1 MLLILIRHADAGS
14 RDAEKWPDDSL
25 RPITNLG
32 RKQQLKMSR
41 RLRRRGYVPGMLLA
55 SPWLR
60 AWQTAELVA
69 SEFEEEGL
77 EPEECAALAT
87 LPRIERIA
95 EAVGS
100 PGEEAIVA
108 LVGHDPWI
116 SELASRLLVGKST
129 RLSIDFAKS
138 GMLGI
143 ELDKVESGTG
153 QLVFFWRPKGE

>member
-14 RDAEKWPDDSL
+14 RDAQKWPDDSR
-25 RPITNLG
+25 RPISGLG

-60 AWQTAELVA
+60 AWQTAGLVA
-69 SEFEEEGL
+69 SEFEAEGL
-77 EPEECAALAT
+77 EPEACDALAT
-87 LPRIERIA
+87 LPRIERLA
-95 EAVGS
+95 EAVGA

-116 SELASRLLVGKST
+116 SELASQLLVGKST
-129 RLSIDFAKS
+129 LLSFDFPKS
-138 GMLGI
+138 GIIGI
-143 ELDKVESGTG
+143 ELDRVESGTG